1 MIGNYTDL
9 CQSFCLSFICL
20 CLQALIKVFYCVCF
34 INRGKVGRHFVC
46 FVDVSFLPPPNRYV
60 DRLAESLQAKLAV
73 CDKLAASQEAV
84 KQRKVD
90 TATEQQKLGPQLAL
104 MAERARE
111 LQGHI
116 EKDISNRYKNRP
128 VNIVG
133 VNLSTY
139 VA

>member
-1 MIGNYTDL
+1 M
-9 CQSFCLSFICL
+9 
-20 CLQALIKVFYCVCF
+20 
-34 INRGKVGRHFVC
+34 
-46 FVDVSFLPPPNRYV
+46 
-60 DRLAESLQAKLAV
+60 DRLAESLQSKLAV

-84 KQRKVD
+84 KQRKAD
-90 TATEQQKLGPQLAL
+90 TVVEQQKLGPQLAL
-104 MAERARE
+104 IAERARE
-111 LQGHI
+111 LQGNI